1 VSVIK
6 DGEGMGDGWRSM
18 QWWLADTLYHLE
30 GPTLSQSE
38 MMQVASIVLLL
49 SSAWV
54 NTNVM
59 IGT

>member
-1 VSVIK
+1 
-6 DGEGMGDGWRSM
+6 M

-38 MMQVASIVLLL
+38 MMQVASIILLL